1 MADNLEP
8 SAEEDVEVTANEE
21 EEILGYFN
29 REVAEKKKEGERE
42 EQFVATKKQSKKSD
56 HHFQHGRQ
64 FGAVEV
70 TANEEEE
77 ILRYFNTEV
86 AEKKKEGSKAD
97 KVSIVLVGLQS

>member
-42 EQFVATKKQSKKSD
+42 EQFVATKKKLS
-56 HHFQHGRQ
+56 
-64 FGAVEV
+64 
-70 TANEEEE
+70 
-77 ILRYFNTEV
+77 
-86 AEKKKEGSKAD
+86 KKKE
-97 KVSIVLVGLQS
+97 